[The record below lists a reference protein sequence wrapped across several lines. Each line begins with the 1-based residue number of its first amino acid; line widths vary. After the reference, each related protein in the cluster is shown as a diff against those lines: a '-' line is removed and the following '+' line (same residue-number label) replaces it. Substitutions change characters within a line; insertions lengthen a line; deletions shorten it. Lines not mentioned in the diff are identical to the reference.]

1 MSDAAIRAGVNN
13 AAARTF
19 TVEQANRMLPLVR
32 RIVRD
37 IVDAHQTWSRAVQS
51 YETAATW
58 TRADSPSSQLATL
71 EADVRRL
78 AAEIEGYLVELREL
92 GVDFKGFEQGLVDFP
107 GEREGRVVCLCWK
120 LDEDEVKFWHE
131 VSDGYAGRQ
140 PIGDQRSAISD

>member
-1 MSDAAIRAGVNN
+1 MSSATT
-13 AAARTF
+13 RTF

-37 IVDAHQTWSRAVQS
+37 IVDSHRTWQRAVQS

-58 TRADSPSSQLATL
+58 TRADSPSTQLKVL
-71 EADVRRL
+71 ESDVRRL
-78 AAEIEGYLVELREL
+78 AMEIEGYLVELREL

-120 LDEDEVKFWHE
+120 LDEDDVRFWHE

-140 PIGDQRSAISD
+140 AI

>member
-107 GEREGRVVCLCWK
+107 GERDGRVVCLCWK

-140 PIGDQRSAISD
+140 SLSDSVIQ

>member
-1 MSDAAIRAGVNN
+1 MSSATT
-13 AAARTF
+13 RTF

-37 IVDAHQTWSRAVQS
+37 IVDSHQTWQRAVQS

-58 TRADSPSSQLATL
+58 TRADSPSTQLKVL
-71 EADVRRL
+71 EGDVRRL
-78 AAEIEGYLVELREL
+78 EMEIEGYLVELREL

-120 LDEDEVKFWHE
+120 LDEDEVRFWHE

-140 PIGDQRSAISD
+140 PLT

>member
-1 MSDAAIRAGVNN
+1 MSAAT
-13 AAARTF
+13 RTF
-19 TVEQANRMLPLVR
+19 TVEQVNRMLPLVR

-37 IVDAHQTWSRAVQS
+37 IVDAHRAWSRAVQS

-58 TRADSPSSQLATL
+58 TRADAPSNHVTAL
-71 EADVRRL
+71 EDEVRRL

-107 GEREGRVVCLCWK
+107 GEREGRVVYLCWK

-131 VSDGYAGRQ
+131 VTDGYAGRQ
-140 PIGDQRSAISD
+140 PLS

>member
-1 MSDAAIRAGVNN
+1 MSSATT
-13 AAARTF
+13 RTF

-37 IVDAHQTWSRAVQS
+37 IVDAHQTWQRAVQS

-58 TRADSPSSQLATL
+58 TRADSPSTQLKVL
-71 EADVRRL
+71 EGDVRRL
-78 AAEIEGYLVELREL
+78 AMEIEGYLVELREL
-92 GVDFKGFEQGLVDFP
+92 GVDFKGFDQGLVDFP

-140 PIGDQRSAISD
+140 AL

>member
-1 MSDAAIRAGVNN
+1 MSSAATRS
-13 AAARTF
+13 F

-37 IVDAHQTWSRAVQS
+37 IVDAHQAWSRAVQA

-58 TRADSPSSQLATL
+58 TRADSPSSQHATL
-71 EADVRRL
+71 EAEVRRL

-92 GVDFKGFEQGLVDFP
+92 GVDFKGFEEGLVDFP

-120 LDEDEVKFWHE
+120 LDEDEVTFWHE

-140 PIGDQRSAISD
+140 PIA

>member
-1 MSDAAIRAGVNN
+1 MSSAAT
-13 AAARTF
+13 RTF

-37 IVDAHQTWSRAVQS
+37 IVDAHQAWQRSVRS
-51 YETAATW
+51 YENAATW
-58 TRADSPSSQLATL
+58 TRADAPSDHVTAL
-71 EADVRRL
+71 ENEVRRL
-78 AAEIEGYLVELREL
+78 AAEIESYLVELREL

-120 LDEDEVKFWHE
+120 LDEDEVGYWHE

-140 PIGDQRSAISD
+140 PIP

>member
-1 MSDAAIRAGVNN
+1 MSGAATRV
-13 AAARTF
+13 F

-37 IVDAHQTWSRAVQS
+37 IVDAHLAWKRAVQA
-51 YETAATW
+51 YENAATW
-58 TRADSPSSQLATL
+58 TRADSPSSQLSAL
-71 EADVRRL
+71 EAEVRRL

-107 GEREGRVVCLCWK
+107 GERDGRVVCLCWK

-131 VSDGYAGRQ
+131 VTDGYAGRQ
-140 PIGDQRSAISD
+140 PIFGDAVTQSPNP

>member
-1 MSDAAIRAGVNN
+1 MSSAAT
-13 AAARTF
+13 RTF

-37 IVDAHQTWSRAVQS
+37 IVDAHQAWTRAVQL
-51 YETAATW
+51 YETAATF
-58 TRADSPSSQLATL
+58 TRADAPSSQHAAL
-71 EADVRRL
+71 EAEVKRL

-120 LDEDEVKFWHE
+120 LDEDEVRFWHE
-131 VSDGYAGRQ
+131 VTDGYAGRQ
-140 PIGDQRSAISD
+140 AIGDS